1 MNKKIKTIRD
11 LSLVEKELSSS
22 RAGVI
27 SVPTI
32 SEHSFTQ
39 FASSFV
45 YQDKNIFVFITNP
58 DLLKILKY
66 DSLARFTV
74 IKEKNVSKDLVDKS
88 DVLYRLFSVVVT
100 GILKKAE
107 EKKTIKEI
115 EQSFIEKYTGKLLLP
130 GKDSRSN
137 GKLLFIDSEELL
149 AFDEIGH

>member
-100 GILKKAE
+100 GILKEAE
-107 EKKTIKEI
+107 EKKTIEDVTHSYV
-115 EQSFIEKYTGKLLLP
+115 QKYSGKLSLSEIKP
-130 GKDSRSN
+130 GSL
-137 GKLLFIDSEELL
+137 GKLIFVDTEELL
-149 AFDEIGH
+149 AYDEVGY